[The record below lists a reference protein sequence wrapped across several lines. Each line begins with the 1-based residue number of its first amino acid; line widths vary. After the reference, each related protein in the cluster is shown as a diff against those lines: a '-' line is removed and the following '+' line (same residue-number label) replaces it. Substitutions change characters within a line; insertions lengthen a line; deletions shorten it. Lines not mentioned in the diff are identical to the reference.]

1 LPKAGRLASA
11 LQQGR
16 KSEGQDS
23 DSGSILF
30 FFAFE
35 RSIEYK
41 KKTTPNTHIFLNPSL
56 IYTRRNLFL
65 QPSPKTPKQK
75 LQIRE
80 VEGAPA
86 AACKV
91 MNKPNQTK
99 STQPNPTQFLFT
111 SNYTT
116 HPQRMHKTQTM
127 HQS

>member
-1 LPKAGRLASA
+1 MIDRIQNENHPKHTNFPQPQSELHLA
-11 LQQGR
+11 
-16 KSEGQDS
+16 
-23 DSGSILF
+23 IF
-30 FFAFE
+30 FPITFAQ
-35 RSIEYK
+35 
-41 KKTTPNTHIFLNPSL
+41 NA
-56 IYTRRNLFL
+56 
-65 QPSPKTPKQK
+65 KQK

-91 MNKPNQTK
+91 MNKPNQI
-99 STQPNPTQFLFT
+99 NPTQFLFT

>member
-1 LPKAGRLASA
+1 M
-11 LQQGR
+11 
-16 KSEGQDS
+16 
-23 DSGSILF
+23 
-30 FFAFE
+30 
-35 RSIEYK
+35 
-41 KKTTPNTHIFLNPSL
+41 
-56 IYTRRNLFL
+56 
-65 QPSPKTPKQK
+65 PKQK

-91 MNKPNQTK
+91 MNKPNQI
-99 STQPNPTQFLFT
+99 NPTQFLFT